1 MSVNAHFRV
10 TFRIR
15 CNAQNVH
22 KIALHVQPQ
31 STALS
36 ATINST
42 YCKVHAH
49 RHALSTIQSSQ
60 TDNANNAQM
69 SVSHVPRQKII
80 VRHVKSGTLS
90 IYTPVYKYVHWDTTR
105 M

>member
-1 MSVNAHFRV
+1 MSVSVHFRV
-10 TFRIR
+10 TFNNRL
-15 CNAQNVH
+15 NAQNAH
-22 KIALHVQPQ
+22 KIVFHVQPQ

-42 YCKVHAH
+42 YFKVRVHQ
-49 RHALSTIQSSQ
+49 HALSTIQSSQ
-60 TDNANNAQM
+60 TDNANRAQM

-80 VRHVKSGTLS
+80 VHRVKLGTLS
-90 IYTPVYKYVHWDTTR
+90 IYSPVYKYVHWDTTR

>member
-1 MSVNAHFRV
+1 VSVNVHFRV
-10 TFRIR
+10 TFNNRH
-15 CNAQNVH
+15 NAQNVH
-22 KIALHVQPQ
+22 KIVFHVRPQ

-42 YCKVHAH
+42 YYKVHAH
-49 RHALSTIQSSQ
+49 QHVLSTTQSSQ
-60 TDNANNAQM
+60 TDNANSAQM
-69 SVSHVPRQKII
+69 CVSHVQHQKII
-80 VRHVKSGTLS
+80 AHRVKLGTLS